1 MTEEA
6 EESEIR
12 WHIEQIANKIMA
24 LTRGEPISGIVDV
37 KRGY

>member
-1 MTEEA
+1 ISAETLR
-6 EESEIR
+6 EES
-12 WHIEQIANKIMA
+12 IEQVAGKIMA